1 MTTNPHTVQT
11 GDSIRHVADVMA
23 KQNIGAV
30 LVNEGEKLAGIVT
43 DRDLTIRAVAHG
55 MNPGTT
61 AVREVMTP
69 NPLSVSPDAS
79 ADEALETMV
88 QRGIGR
94 LCVVDDG
101 RVKGV
106 VTFGDLSALTRLV
119 AEGLARQQQA
129 SAGSR

>member
-69 NPLSVSPDAS
+69 NPLGVSPDAS

-119 AEGLARQQQA
+119 AEGLARQQPA